1 MPKRVTV
8 TLPDPVAQSLSQWA
22 EWRGQSMATCAA
34 LVVEMGIEVLKEK
47 GEIPPPDQN
56 KQ

>member
-8 TLPDPVAQSLSQWA
+8 TLPDPVASDLTEWS
-22 EWRGQSMATCAA
+22 EWRGQSLATCAA

-47 GEIPPPDQN
+47 GEIPPP
-56 KQ
+56 KK